1 MTYRLVRLPSGRE
14 VGMTGLGDPAGERL
28 AVLLHPTPG
37 ASGFDPAPDVT
48 ARSGLHLLTF
58 ERPGYGAT
66 EQEIIS
72 VAGWVD
78 DLAGYLR
85 EAEASARER
94 PAHTT
99 YGGIGVIGWREGGI
113 YAAALAAR
121 HPQLVARLAL
131 VAAPSPSRAANAHAA
146 EAHLTPTRMSEQPLG
161 YPDRVRRMLDTA
173 FTQGDAG
180 AIADPR
186 AFEEPGASELRIDA
200 DTLILYGTSDP
211 YATVQ
216 DAQWYAHAAPRAQ
229 LQRVDG
235 GADIIGRHWQRI
247 IDFIHAETTSA

>member
-1 MTYRLVRLPSGRE
+1 
-14 VGMTGLGDPAGERL
+14 MTGLGDPAGERL

-72 VAGWVD
+72 VAQWVD

-85 EAEASARER
+85 EAETSARER

-121 HPQLVARLAL
+121 HPHLVNRLVL
-131 VAAPSPSRAANAHAA
+131 VAAPAPSRAANGPAWQA
-146 EAHLTPTRMSEQPLG
+146 ELTPNGASGEPLG
-161 YPDRVRRMLDTA
+161 YPDRVKRMLNTA
-173 FTQGDAG
+173 FTQGEAG
-180 AIADPR
+180 TIVDHH
-186 AFEEPGASELRIDA
+186 AFEEPSPTPLHVEA
-200 DTLILYGTSDP
+200 DTLILYGTVDA
-211 YATVQ
+211 YATVH
-216 DAQWYAHAAPRAQ
+216 DAQWYAHAAPQA
-229 LQRVDG
+229 RVERLSG

-247 IDFIHAETTSA
+247 IDFVNAEANHG

>member
-1 MTYRLVRLPSGRE
+1 MTYRLVQLPSGRE

-72 VAGWVD
+72 VTQWVD

-94 PAHTT
+94 PAQTN

-121 HPQLVARLAL
+121 HPRLVNRLVL
-131 VAAPSPSRAANAHAA
+131 VAAPAPSRAANAHAFQA
-146 EAHLTPTRMSEQPLG
+146 ELTLTRASDGPLG
-161 YPDRVRRMLDTA
+161 YPDRVQRMLETA

-180 AIADPR
+180 TIADHH
-186 AFEEPGASELRIDA
+186 AFEEPIPAPLQVRAE
-200 DTLILYGTSDP
+200 TLILYGTTDA
-211 YATVQ
+211 YATVH
-216 DAQWYAHAAPRAQ
+216 DAQWYAHVASRA
-229 LQRVDG
+229 RVERVTG
-235 GADIIGRHWQRI
+235 AADIIGRHWQRI
-247 IDFIHAETTSA
+247 TDFLNPEPTSE